1 MRCAMQSPPEET
13 NDSLYKAL
21 LSHKQQANSRLQSS
35 PEETNDSLYKAL
47 LSHKQQAN
55 SRQQSIAG
63 SIKSLNEANAMR
75 RTQAEDAPSVVTAST
90 HYQSNARSVLYPM
103 TVTYW

>member
-1 MRCAMQSPPEET
+1 MRCAM
-13 NDSLYKAL
+13 
-21 LSHKQQANSRLQSS
+21 QSS

-90 HYQSNARSVLYPM
+90 HYQSNARY
-103 TVTYW
+103 TVFRQKVCATWGLNPESLAHKTNALTDYASGAIET